1 MASSDLDLS
10 SMMTDLQKV
19 LSAEMVDEDLEEQ
32 PMAEY
37 TFQFTE
43 VNTGS
48 CCIFTFDHRVNCP
61 PDILLQAAVD
71 DLVDDF
77 TAADIQIDRSD
88 TTQDGTLLHENC
100 WKVVFTMDNAVFE
113 FDGIPIE
120 ENEEDLGESFSN
132 HIMPIV
138 VQQLAIGKFELLGV
152 VEYELE

>member
-61 PDILLQAAVD
+61 PDILLQAALD

-88 TTQDGTLLHENC
+88 TTQDGRLLHENC